1 MKANHLVKTIF
12 KKFSNVEGNQHIAN
26 EYALKCILQLIKDFK
41 VRSVLE
47 VGIGIGCIADVIL
60 EYSTKI
66 NYTATEA
73 NEFCLNAI
81 QENVSQI
88 QRVTLYEDLSKVPE
102 GQTFDFI
109 IIDGS
114 DSNLSRVKNMCKST
128 SIIFIEGDRALQ
140 ISDLKK
146 IFPQILQAEMIS
158 DYKNP
163 SYSPFQHEHWC
174 GGGQLLFPSPSL
186 KMKFYYFKVKVFTYL
201 KRKKRNFKK

>member
-146 IFPQILQAEMIS
+146 IFPPTIKALA
-158 DYKNP
+158 
-163 SYSPFQHEHWC
+163 
-174 GGGQLLFPSPSL
+174 L
-186 KMKFYYFKVKVFTYL
+186 KENEKEK
-201 KRKKRNFKK
+201 